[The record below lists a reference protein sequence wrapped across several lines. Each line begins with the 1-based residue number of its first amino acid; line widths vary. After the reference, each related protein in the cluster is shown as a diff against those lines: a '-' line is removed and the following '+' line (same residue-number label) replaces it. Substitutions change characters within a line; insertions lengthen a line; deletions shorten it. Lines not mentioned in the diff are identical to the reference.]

1 MGCLMKCV
9 LSTIISLTAAM
20 LAACSNSSTSSAD
33 ETSAKQDSSSSEE
46 LSSSD
51 EKYIVDER
59 DGQKY
64 RIVTIG
70 SQTWMAEN
78 LNFMTEKSHCYN
90 DVDSNCT
97 KYGRLYTWGDAMDSA
112 GVFSST
118 GKGCGFG
125 AYCSKGHDL
134 GRVRGI
140 CPEGWHLPDDE
151 FTSLLDAAG
160 GGFGEDTWRKLKSTS
175 GWPCYFCDDSDEY
188 DMRDDYNGT
197 DDFGFSILPAG
208 LSDRGTFASKGAS
221 ACFWMSVEISFD
233 EANHRGPRC
242 DSGEHYWAMHD
253 HFKDNGLS
261 IRCVKDEPESSS
273 SIAPSSSSKI
283 VPIEGS
289 WVDPRDHQTYKTVTI
304 GTQTW
309 LAQNMNYNDEKSSCY
324 NNEDSN
330 CVKYGRLY
338 SWIRAMDAC
347 LGAGL
352 DFPSDYD
359 YEVLFANVGG
369 QAIAGKMLKSGAGWE
384 SSEKGNGT
392 DEYLFSVLPTGFGTD
407 GSEMGQNAYFWIYA
421 GGGINEGYVGVLGNT
436 DEVFWSV
443 DSKFLNEKLP
453 VRCLL

>member
-1 MGCLMKCV
+1 MKCDVERFLLTIV
-9 LSTIISLTAAM
+9 LPLAAM
-20 LAACSNSSTSSAD
+20 FAACTNSSISSAD

-51 EKYIVDER
+51 EKYIVDGR

-78 LNFMTEKSHCYN
+78 LNFKTEKSHCYN

-118 GKGCGFG
+118 GKGCGFRT
-125 AYCSKGHDL
+125 YCSKGHDL

-160 GGFGEDTWRKLKSTS
+160 GGFEEDTWRKLKSTS
-175 GWPCYFCDDSDEY
+175 GWPSCDSSEY
-188 DMRDDYNGT
+188 DKYHNCNGT
-197 DDFGFSILPAG
+197 DDFGFTVLPAG
-208 LSDRGTFASKGAS
+208 VMDGSSFGGKGIS
-221 ACFWMSVEISFD
+221 ACFWT
-233 EANHRGPRC
+233 NHEENYDAAYNVGVPLC
-242 DSGEHYWAMHD
+242 ESGKYHWDNHED
-253 HFKDNGLS
+253 FKNNGFS

-283 VPIEGS
+283 VPIEGT

>member
-1 MGCLMKCV
+1 
-9 LSTIISLTAAM
+9 
-20 LAACSNSSTSSAD
+20 
-33 ETSAKQDSSSSEE
+33 
-46 LSSSD
+46 
-51 EKYIVDER
+51 
-59 DGQKY
+59 
-64 RIVTIG
+64 
-70 SQTWMAEN
+70 
-78 LNFMTEKSHCYN
+78 
-90 DVDSNCT
+90 
-97 KYGRLYTWGDAMDSA
+97 
-112 GVFSST
+112 
-118 GKGCGFG
+118 
-125 AYCSKGHDL
+125 
-134 GRVRGI
+134 
-140 CPEGWHLPDDE
+140 
-151 FTSLLDAAG
+151 
-160 GGFGEDTWRKLKSTS
+160 
-175 GWPCYFCDDSDEY
+175 
-188 DMRDDYNGT
+188 
-197 DDFGFSILPAG
+197 
-208 LSDRGTFASKGAS
+208 
-221 ACFWMSVEISFD
+221 
-233 EANHRGPRC
+233 
-242 DSGEHYWAMHD
+242 MHD

-283 VPIEGS
+283 VPIEGT
-289 WVDPRDHQTYKTVTI
+289 WVDPRDYQTYKTVTI